1 VVIYEY
7 IALTGCVISQKAQ
20 NYFNIMEREGGQ
32 TNKEDGK
39 KDGRESGKIRTGQ

>member
-20 NYFNIMEREGGQ
+20 NYFNVMEREGEGKGVERRTVENQ
-32 TNKEDGK
+32 GRKEQDNK
-39 KDGRESGKIRTGQ
+39 